1 MAVDDDRGSGGARD
15 DDSDAVAAEYVL
27 GTLDRL
33 ERRAAE
39 IRILREPAFAAAVAD
54 WAARLAPLDE
64 AAGEAAPPDRVWNA
78 VAGRIGGKAA
88 VGQVIQLERTVR
100 RWRVATGMVGIAAA
114 LLAVVVA
121 REALAPPASA
131 PAASFV
137 AVLGG
142 EGGAPAFVASVDTA
156 AGTIRLRRVGTAPPP
171 DKSFELWQVPASG
184 PTVSLGVADSERELK
199 ALDVAL
205 KPGEKLA
212 ISVEPK
218 GGSPTGQ
225 ATGPV
230 VYIGTLLPA
239 E

>member
-1 MAVDDDRGSGGARD
+1 MDDDD
-15 DDSDAVAAEYVL
+15 LDAVAAEYVL

-39 IRILREPAFAAAVAD
+39 TRILREPAFAAAVAA
-54 WAARLAPLDE
+54 WAERLSPLDE
-64 AAGEAAPPDRVWNA
+64 TVGEVMPPDRVWGGI
-78 VAGRIGGKAA
+78 AGRIGGAA
-88 VGQVIQLERTVR
+88 GLGQVIHLERSVK
-100 RWRVATGMVGIAAA
+100 RWRVATGVVGIAAA

-121 REALAPPASA
+121 REALAPPPSMPNASY
-131 PAASFV
+131 V

-142 EGGAPAFVASVDTA
+142 EGGEPAFVASVDTA
-156 AGTIRLRRVGTAPPP
+156 AGTIRLRRVGMAPPP

-199 ALDVAL
+199 AIGVSL

>member
-1 MAVDDDRGSGGARD
+1 MAVDDETGSGPFD
-15 DDSDAVAAEYVL
+15 DDVDALAAEYVV
-27 GTLDRL
+27 GTLSRA
-33 ERRAAE
+33 ERRAVE
-39 IRILREPAFAAAVAD
+39 TRMLREPDMAAAVAE
-54 WAARLAPLDE
+54 WAERLAPLDA
-64 AAGEAAPPDRVWNA
+64 AAGELVPADRVWGA
-78 VAGRIGGKAA
+78 IAGRIGGDAG
-88 VGQVIQLERTVR
+88 VGQVIHLERSLK

-121 REALAPPASA
+121 REALAPAPLA
-131 PAASFV
+131 PATSYV

-142 EGGAPAFVASVDTA
+142 EGGAPAFVASVDTG

-171 DKSFELWQVPASG
+171 DKSFELWKVPESG

-199 ALDVAL
+199 PLDVSL
-205 KPGEKLA
+205 KPGERLA

>member
-1 MAVDDDRGSGGARD
+1 MAVDDGRGPGPLD
-15 DDSDAVAAEYVL
+15 DDVDALAAEYVI
-27 GTLDRL
+27 GALDRG
-33 ERRAAE
+33 ERRAVE
-39 IRILREPAFAAAVAD
+39 TRMLREPVMAAAVAA
-54 WAARLAPLDE
+54 WAERLSPLD
-64 AAGEAAPPDRVWNA
+64 ADAGERAPPDRVWTA
-78 VAGRIGGKAA
+78 IAARIGGDVG
-88 VGQVIQLERTVR
+88 VGQVIHLERSLK

-114 LLAVVVA
+114 LLAVIVA
-121 REALAPPASA
+121 REALVPPSPPPGASY
-131 PAASFV
+131 V

-171 DKSFELWQVPASG
+171 DKSFELWKVPESG

-199 ALDVAL
+199 PLDVSL
-205 KPGEKLA
+205 RPGERLA